1 MKTLSNPLLKF
12 DTYIDIKTA
21 MSQQAYPIVLN
32 GCVDSQKAHFIPN
45 LGEDFPCRFVL
56 TYKEEKAKELYQ
68 DLSFFDP
75 NTVLYPSRD
84 VLFYSAD
91 VHSNHIERQRMD
103 ILKKIVEGKPLTIV
117 ACLDVFME
125 KMIPFEEFKEHC
137 LTIDFESII
146 DTDALKL
153 KLSELGYENSGLVE
167 APGQFGI
174 RGGIIDIFPLTEELP
189 VRIELWG
196 DEVDSIRSFDTET
209 QRSVEK
215 LDEVQVYPATEMIL
229 SRNKI
234 GEAVRR
240 MKEEYKKQ
248 EEAFKKRKRFA
259 EKERLRKMTVRTE
272 EELLSFGTAEGSEA
286 LLSYF
291 YEKTVSFLE
300 YLPENTLFFIDEPHR
315 VLEKGKT
322 YEEEF
327 FLCMQSRLEGGYV
340 LPGQADLL
348 FGYEEILSKV
358 MVGPLILL
366 SSVIQDYAFY
376 KPKTTCDIEAKSIF
390 SYNNSFDQLIKD
402 LEHWK
407 KQNYRILLL
416 SSSTTRAKRLAENI
430 KDYGLLAYF
439 AADFDR
445 TIAPG
450 EIMVASGRLGNGFE
464 YPTLKFVVLSEKDI
478 FKERKA
484 KKPKKKSQY
493 SGQKIN
499 SLSEISVGD
508 YVVHEKYGL
517 GIYRGMEK
525 IESDGIT
532 KDYINIEYKDASNL
546 FVPASQLELIQK
558 YSNLSA
564 RKPKLNKLGGT
575 EWEKTKSRVRSQV
588 QIAAQD
594 LVKLYAERQAKEGY
608 AYGKDTVW
616 QKEFEELFPYEETED
631 QLSAIEDTK
640 RDMESHRIMDR
651 LICGDVGYG
660 KTEVAIRAAFK
671 AVMDSKQV
679 VYLVPT
685 TILAQQHYNSFK
697 ERMEHY
703 PVEIAMLSRFCT
715 PKEQKRIFDGLKNGT
730 IDIVIGTHK
739 VLSKNI
745 KYKNLGLLIID
756 EEQRFGVK
764 QKEKIKQLKKDV
776 DVLALSATPIP
787 RTLHMSLAGIRDMSV
802 LEVPPVDR
810 RAIQTYVMEYNE
822 ELVREAIERELG
834 RGGQVYYVYNRV
846 NNIDEV
852 AAGLQ
857 RLLPNATVEYAH
869 GQMGERQLETIMSGF
884 INKEID
890 VLVST
895 TIIETG
901 LDIPNVNTMI
911 IQDAQLFGL
920 SQLYQLRGRV
930 GRSNRTAYAFLMY
943 RRNSILK
950 EEAEKRL
957 KAIREFTDLGSGF
970 KIAMRDLEIRG
981 AGNLL
986 GAEQSGH
993 MESVGYDLYCKMLNE
1008 AVKEAKGMDVEE
1020 SFDTSIDIDIDA
1032 YIPMGYIPNEM
1043 QKLDI
1048 YKRIAGIETADESEE
1063 MLEELIDRFG
1073 DPPKSVE
1080 NLLYIARVKSMAH
1093 HLYFTDIAQKGDTLR
1108 FTLYE
1113 KAKINVAAIPEFT
1126 ASFDKH
1132 VKFTMDAKEPYFTYF
1147 LKLNT
1152 REKYVEA
1159 KDVMETFLQ
1168 RAGEMLMEK

>member
-1 MKTLSNPLLKF
+1 
-12 DTYIDIKTA
+12 
-21 MSQQAYPIVLN
+21 
-32 GCVDSQKAHFIPN
+32 
-45 LGEDFPCRFVL
+45 
-56 TYKEEKAKELYQ
+56 
-68 DLSFFDP
+68 
-75 NTVLYPSRD
+75 
-84 VLFYSAD
+84 
-91 VHSNHIERQRMD
+91 
-103 ILKKIVEGKPLTIV
+103 
-117 ACLDVFME
+117 
-125 KMIPFEEFKEHC
+125 
-137 LTIDFESII
+137 
-146 DTDALKL
+146 
-153 KLSELGYENSGLVE
+153 
-167 APGQFGI
+167 
-174 RGGIIDIFPLTEELP
+174 
-189 VRIELWG
+189 
-196 DEVDSIRSFDTET
+196 
-209 QRSVEK
+209 
-215 LDEVQVYPATEMIL
+215 
-229 SRNKI
+229 
-234 GEAVRR
+234 
-240 MKEEYKKQ
+240 
-248 EEAFKKRKRFA
+248 
-259 EKERLRKMTVRTE
+259 
-272 EELLSFGTAEGSEA
+272 
-286 LLSYF
+286 
-291 YEKTVSFLE
+291 
-300 YLPENTLFFIDEPHR
+300 
-315 VLEKGKT
+315 
-322 YEEEF
+322 
-327 FLCMQSRLEGGYV
+327 
-340 LPGQADLL
+340 
-348 FGYEEILSKV
+348 
-358 MVGPLILL
+358 
-366 SSVIQDYAFY
+366 
-376 KPKTTCDIEAKSIF
+376 
-390 SYNNSFDQLIKD
+390 
-402 LEHWK
+402 
-407 KQNYRILLL
+407 
-416 SSSTTRAKRLAENI
+416 
-430 KDYGLLAYF
+430 
-439 AADFDR
+439 
-445 TIAPG
+445 
-450 EIMVASGRLGNGFE
+450 
-464 YPTLKFVVLSEKDI
+464 
-478 FKERKA
+478 
-484 KKPKKKSQY
+484 
-493 SGQKIN
+493 
-499 SLSEISVGD
+499 
-508 YVVHEKYGL
+508 
-517 GIYRGMEK
+517 MEK

-822 ELVREAIERELG
+822 ELVRDAIARELG

-1008 AVKEAKGMDVEE
+1008 AVLTMKGEQQEVDT
-1020 SFDTSIDIDIDA
+1020 FTTSIDLSIDA
-1032 YIPMGYIPNEM
+1032 YIPETYIKSESE
-1043 QKLDI
+1043 KLSW
-1048 YKRIAGIETADESEE
+1048 YKRIATIETQEESEDMIEE
-1063 MLEELIDRFG
+1063 MTDRYGDTPAPLIRLMDVALLREEAHQAW
-1073 DPPKSVE
+1073 
-1080 NLLYIARVKSMAH
+1080 LLSIE
-1093 HLYFTDIAQKGDTLR
+1093 QKGS
-1108 FTLYE
+1108 
-1113 KAKINVAAIPEFT
+1113 KIL
-1126 ASFDKH
+1126 
-1132 VKFTMDAKEPYFTYF
+1132 FTMNPRAKVRVEEIDGF
-1147 LKLNT
+1147 LKQYRNKMKIKPEANPVFVFESTGIPKKDLLAKV
-1152 REKYVEA
+1152 REIIGGIQK
-1159 KDVMETFLQ
+1159 LQ
-1168 RAGEMLMEK
+1168 DKS

>member
-1 MKTLSNPLLKF
+1 M
-12 DTYIDIKTA
+12 
-21 MSQQAYPIVLN
+21 
-32 GCVDSQKAHFIPN
+32 
-45 LGEDFPCRFVL
+45 
-56 TYKEEKAKELYQ
+56 
-68 DLSFFDP
+68 
-75 NTVLYPSRD
+75 
-84 VLFYSAD
+84 
-91 VHSNHIERQRMD
+91 
-103 ILKKIVEGKPLTIV
+103 
-117 ACLDVFME
+117 
-125 KMIPFEEFKEHC
+125 
-137 LTIDFESII
+137 
-146 DTDALKL
+146 
-153 KLSELGYENSGLVE
+153 
-167 APGQFGI
+167 
-174 RGGIIDIFPLTEELP
+174 
-189 VRIELWG
+189 
-196 DEVDSIRSFDTET
+196 
-209 QRSVEK
+209 
-215 LDEVQVYPATEMIL
+215 
-229 SRNKI
+229 
-234 GEAVRR
+234 
-240 MKEEYKKQ
+240 
-248 EEAFKKRKRFA
+248 
-259 EKERLRKMTVRTE
+259 
-272 EELLSFGTAEGSEA
+272 
-286 LLSYF
+286 
-291 YEKTVSFLE
+291 
-300 YLPENTLFFIDEPHR
+300 
-315 VLEKGKT
+315 
-322 YEEEF
+322 
-327 FLCMQSRLEGGYV
+327 
-340 LPGQADLL
+340 
-348 FGYEEILSKV
+348 
-358 MVGPLILL
+358 
-366 SSVIQDYAFY
+366 
-376 KPKTTCDIEAKSIF
+376 
-390 SYNNSFDQLIKD
+390 
-402 LEHWK
+402 
-407 KQNYRILLL
+407 
-416 SSSTTRAKRLAENI
+416 
-430 KDYGLLAYF
+430 
-439 AADFDR
+439 
-445 TIAPG
+445 
-450 EIMVASGRLGNGFE
+450 ASGRLGNGFE

-525 IESDGIT
+525 IEYDGIT

-575 EWEKTKSRVRSQV
+575 EWEKAKSRVRSQV

-1008 AVKEAKGMDVEE
+1008 AVLTMKGEQQEVDT
-1020 SFDTSIDIDIDA
+1020 FTTSIDLSIDA
-1032 YIPMGYIPNEM
+1032 YIPETYIKSESE
-1043 QKLDI
+1043 KLSW
-1048 YKRIAGIETADESEE
+1048 YKRIATIETQEESEDMIEE
-1063 MLEELIDRFG
+1063 MTDRYGDTPAPLIRLMDVALLREEAHQAW
-1073 DPPKSVE
+1073 
-1080 NLLYIARVKSMAH
+1080 LLSIE
-1093 HLYFTDIAQKGDTLR
+1093 QKGS
-1108 FTLYE
+1108 
-1113 KAKINVAAIPEFT
+1113 KIL
-1126 ASFDKH
+1126 
-1132 VKFTMDAKEPYFTYF
+1132 FTMNPRAKVRVEEIDGF
-1147 LKLNT
+1147 LKQYRNKMKIKPEANPVFVFESTGIPKKDLLAKV
-1152 REKYVEA
+1152 REIIGGIQK
-1159 KDVMETFLQ
+1159 LQ
-1168 RAGEMLMEK
+1168 DKS

>member
-103 ILKKIVEGKPLTIV
+103 ILKKIVAGKPLTIV

-215 LDEVQVYPATEMIL
+215 LDEVQVYPATEIIL

-248 EEAFKKRKRFA
+248 EEAFKKRKRLA

-358 MVGPLILL
+358 MEEPLILL

-390 SYNNSFDQLIKD
+390 SYNNSFDKLIKD

-430 KDYGLLAYF
+430 RDYGLLAYF

-450 EIMVASGRLGNGFE
+450 EVMVASGRLGNGFE

-631 QLSAIEDTK
+631 QLNAIEDTK

-703 PVEIAMLSRFCT
+703 PIEIAMLSRFCT
-715 PKEQKRIFDGLKNGT
+715 PKEQKRILDGLKNGS

-739 VLSKNI
+739 VLSKSI

-852 AAGLQ
+852 AAQLQ
-857 RLLPNATVEYAH
+857 KLLPDATVEYAH
-869 GQMGERQLETIMSGF
+869 GQMGERQLESIMTGF

-943 RRNSILK
+943 RRNSVLK

-1008 AVKEAKGMDVEE
+1008 AVLTMKGEQQEVDT
-1020 SFDTSIDIDIDA
+1020 FTTSIDLSINA
-1032 YIPMGYIPNEM
+1032 YIPETYIKSEAE
-1043 QKLDI
+1043 KLSW
-1048 YKRIAGIETADESEE
+1048 YKRIAAIETEE
-1063 MLEELIDRFG
+1063 EYEDMIEELTDRYG
-1073 DPPKSVE
+1073 DPPKP
-1080 NLLYIARVKSMAH
+1080 LLSLMDVALLREEAH
-1093 HLYFTDIAQKGDTLR
+1093 QAWLLSIEQKGS
-1108 FTLYE
+1108 
-1113 KAKINVAAIPEFT
+1113 KIL
-1126 ASFDKH
+1126 
-1132 VKFTMDAKEPYFTYF
+1132 FTMNPRAKVRVEEIDDF
-1147 LKLNT
+1147 LKQYRNKMKIKPEANPVFVFESEGTLKKELLAKV
-1152 REKYVEA
+1152 REIIKNIH
-1159 KDVMETFLQ
+1159 KL
-1168 RAGEMLMEK
+1168 EK

>member
-12 DTYIDIKTA
+12 DIYIDTKTA
-21 MSQQAYPIVLN
+21 MEKKAYPIVLN

-45 LGEDFPCRFVL
+45 LGEGFLCRFVL

-117 ACLDVFME
+117 ACLDVLME

-215 LDEVQVYPATEMIL
+215 LDEVQIYPATEMIL

-248 EEAFKKRKRFA
+248 EEAFKKRKRLA

-358 MVGPLILL
+358 MVEPLILL

-376 KPKTTCDIEAKSIF
+376 KPKTICDIEAKSIF

-594 LVKLYAERQAKEGY
+594 LIKLYAERQAKEGY

-852 AAGLQ
+852 AAQLQ
-857 RLLPNATVEYAH
+857 KLLPDATVEYAH
-869 GQMGERQLETIMSGF
+869 GQMGERQLESIMTGF

-943 RRNSILK
+943 RRNSVLK

-1008 AVKEAKGMDVEE
+1008 AVLTMKGEQQEVDT
-1020 SFDTSIDIDIDA
+1020 FTTSIDLSINA
-1032 YIPMGYIPNEM
+1032 YIPETYIKSEAE
-1043 QKLDI
+1043 KLSW
-1048 YKRIAGIETADESEE
+1048 YKRIAAIETEE
-1063 MLEELIDRFG
+1063 EYEDMIEELTDRYG
-1073 DPPKSVE
+1073 DPPKP
-1080 NLLYIARVKSMAH
+1080 LLSLMDVALLREEAH
-1093 HLYFTDIAQKGDTLR
+1093 QAWLLSIEQKGS
-1108 FTLYE
+1108 
-1113 KAKINVAAIPEFT
+1113 KIL
-1126 ASFDKH
+1126 
-1132 VKFTMDAKEPYFTYF
+1132 FTMNPRAKVRVEEIDDF
-1147 LKLNT
+1147 LKQYRNKMKIKPEANPVFVFESEGTFKKELLAKV
-1152 REKYVEA
+1152 REIIKNIH
-1159 KDVMETFLQ
+1159 KL
-1168 RAGEMLMEK
+1168 EK